1 MLGNELMSGFLD
13 TGVNPISRLTVG
25 ALEDVGYEVDL
36 DAADPYTLPTALEL
50 AMMGIGVEEA
60 DHGGRG
66 IMLVPTQTVAPRDAS
81 I

>member
-1 MLGNELMSGFLD
+1 MTGFLN
-13 TGVNPISRLTVG
+13 TGVNPLCRVTIG
-25 ALEDVGYEVDL
+25 ALEDVGYEVDY
-36 DAADPYTLPTALEL
+36 DAADPYTLPTPLEL

-66 IMLVPTQTVAPRDAS
+66 IMLVPTQTVAPRDAL